1 MQRMRLAFLYT
12 FSIQEKQYRG
22 YTHPK
27 KVGYK
32 GYLLMGRRGGVMLFS
47 INSFPILMGKYVRTL
62 EYWAPSS

>member
-1 MQRMRLAFLYT
+1 MQRMPLAFLYS

-32 GYLLMGRRGGVMLFS
+32 GYLLVGRRGDFRLFS
-47 INSFPILMGKYVRTL
+47 INSFPILLGKCARTL
-62 EYWAPSS
+62 GYWAPNS